1 MPSLFV
7 RHRLRLLAVAILVV
21 TGTVAAADPF
31 AAPDSDAVL
40 TVKVR
45 GALAA
50 DKELAGLNLLVS
62 VADRVAVVGGGVP
75 DKELTDRVEKAAR
88 SVKGLKEVKVECWV
102 ASVDDPLTKLVGDR
116 LKDPLPVAPTKPRLP
131 PVLSLTPPDRRSD
144 GTVTAQRIP
153 ATPAGFLLDPRP
165 AVSELPYP
173 TIAPPAVPTTPV
185 DPIATA
191 KAREPRFAT
200 LTVELKD
207 GTATIGGRAKSQS
220 DAWDFAAHVRKLPG
234 VERVVVGNVNTR

>member
-1 MPSLFV
+1 MFA
-7 RHRLRLLAVAILVV
+7 RCRWLVV
-21 TGTVAAADPF
+21 TPLLVAGTLTAADPF
-31 AAPDSDAVL
+31 AAPESDAVL

-75 DKELTDRVEKAAR
+75 DKELADRAEKAAR

-116 LKDPLPVAPTKPRLP
+116 LKEPVPAAPPKPRLP
-131 PVLSLTPPDRRSD
+131 PMLSLAPPERRAE
-144 GTVTAQRIP
+144 GTVTARHMP
-153 ATPAGFLLDPRP
+153 AAAAGFLLDPLAP
-165 AVSELPYP
+165 VSELPYP
-173 TIAPPAVPTTPV
+173 TIKPPAVPTAPL
-185 DPIATA
+185 D
-191 KAREPRFAT
+191 PRFAA

-207 GTATIGGRAKSQS
+207 GTAVIGGRARSHA
-220 DAWDFAAHVRKLPG
+220 DAWDFANHVRKRPG
-234 VERVVVGNVNTR
+234 VGRVVVGQIDTR